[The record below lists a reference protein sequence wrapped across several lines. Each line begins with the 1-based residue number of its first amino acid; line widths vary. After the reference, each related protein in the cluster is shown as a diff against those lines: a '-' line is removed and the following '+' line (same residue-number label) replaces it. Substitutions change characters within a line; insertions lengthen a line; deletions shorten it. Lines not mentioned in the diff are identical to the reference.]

1 MGKNTTMIR
10 RIGLLRLM
18 LYVAGLLVI
27 IFLPEP
33 GMQTDVEWPAILT
46 TVVVPALAPIIFMVI
61 LFDLVVSKVV
71 NRGNDNPMPAAKFFW
86 VGLAIA
92 LIILLRWLPYLLS
105 LTY

>member
-1 MGKNTTMIR
+1 MIR

-27 IFLPEP
+27 IFLPAP
-33 GMQTDVEWPAILT
+33 GVQTDVEWPAILT

-71 NRGNDNPMPAAKFFW
+71 NKGKDDPIPEARFFW

-92 LIILLRWLPYLLS
+92 LIILLKWLPFLLS